1 MSRDRDASSSDI
13 ERARALTRRLEQ
25 GEKAGGAAAAS
36 EPGYIRFDAARFGAP
51 ATPALQRPP
60 PAPPPSGPVEWGALI
75 GWVRALAGADAVF
88 LSDASGLLVAL
99 AGDVTHEHAE
109 AMGSRLVL
117 AFEHADRMEAAEAHA
132 TRFMAVDFG
141 GVVVSGL
148 RVDLPEGGRLVLGI
162 AGPTAL
168 GAELRGDIERVLVD
182 KARQT

>member
-1 MSRDRDASSSDI
+1 MSRGRDESSSDV
-13 ERARALTRRLEQ
+13 ERARALTKRLEQ
-25 GEKAGGAAAAS
+25 GDKADGQAAAS
-36 EPGYIRFDAARFGAP
+36 EPGYIRFSAARFGAP
-51 ATPALQRPP
+51 AAPVPQRPP
-60 PAPPPSGPVEWGALI
+60 HVPPPGGPVDWGALI

-132 TRFMAVDFG
+132 SRFMAVDFG

-162 AGPTAL
+162 ASSTAL
-168 GAELRGDIERVLVD
+168 DAGLRADIERVLVD

>member
-1 MSRDRDASSSDI
+1 MSRGRDESSSDV

-25 GEKAGGAAAAS
+25 GDKADGTAAAP
-36 EPGYIRFDAARFGAP
+36 ELGYIRFTAARFGAP
-51 ATPALQRPP
+51 AASAPQRPHVS
-60 PAPPPSGPVEWGALI
+60 APSGPVDWGALI
-75 GWVRALAGADAVF
+75 GWVRALAGADAVI

-99 AGDVTHEHAE
+99 SGDVTHEHAE

-132 TRFMAVDFG
+132 SRFMAVDFG

-162 AGPTAL
+162 AAPTAL
-168 GAELRGDIERVLVD
+168 GADLRADIERALID
-182 KARQT
+182 KARRT